1 MHVTLRILAV
11 AALTGVACTTPGAA
25 GAQSLPEFLGA
36 VRQGGGWITLPIEKG
51 TGKLLTRPLP
61 TGGLSLNGCLEIWHG
76 HSGAFDVRIE
86 DTYGNGRLVTL
97 ARPAQD
103 VPFTYDTGAWAQL
116 DVNVRW
122 SEPRDTTLVVWVG
135 LGRASGER
143 DPCEPVYAP
152 GG

>member
-1 MHVTLRILAV
+1 MTCLYRVLAV
-11 AALTGVACTTPGAA
+11 AALTGVACATPGAA

-36 VRQGGGWITLPIEKG
+36 VRQGGGWVTLPIEKG

-61 TGGLSLNGCLEIWHG
+61 TGGLSL
-76 HSGAFDVRIE
+76 DVRIE
-86 DTYGNGRLVTL
+86 DTYGNGRLQTL

-135 LGRASGER
+135 LGRRSGER

-152 GG
+152 GD